1 MIKEITRA
9 EYAEAY
15 RQFRMWDH
23 ERAAMVDPMPLG
35 TLYHDDT
42 VNLYFGVKTTYIHGG
57 RKSAELTGVFKRSPA
72 KGCADAILSELKR
85 QGFHYVDLTA
95 YEPAATAWWLAGFTI
110 LDRAPFQRSLAPAKW
125 LDSYGTP
132 AVYQMRKVL

>member
-15 RQFRMWDH
+15 RQFRLWDH

-42 VNLYFGVKTTYIHGG
+42 INLYFGVNTTYIHGG

-72 KGCADAILSELKR
+72 KGGAEVILEELKR
-85 QGFHYVDLTA
+85 QGYRWVDLFA
-95 YEPAATAWWLAGFTI
+95 FEPAAKAWWLAGFNI
-110 LDRAPFQRSLAPAKW
+110 QERVPFVPTLAPATW

-132 AVYQMRKVL
+132 AVYHMRKVL